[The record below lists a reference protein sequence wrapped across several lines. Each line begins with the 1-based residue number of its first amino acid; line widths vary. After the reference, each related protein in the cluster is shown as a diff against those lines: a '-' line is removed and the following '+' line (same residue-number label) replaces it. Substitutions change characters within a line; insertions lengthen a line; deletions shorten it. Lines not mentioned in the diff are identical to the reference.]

1 MKKLIYIPALL
12 LLLAS
17 FSCEDV
23 VEIDAKIEEPQLVVD
38 AWLNQ
43 LDTTQTVLLS
53 LTQDYFNNAAPQGVT
68 AATVIL
74 INETQGKALPFTH
87 QDNGA
92 YTWTPQPGEQIGTT
106 GDVYTLAVSYQN
118 WNYEASSQLK
128 PVPPVDSIVYEFREA
143 ELGNPEGIFAQFY
156 AIDLPGIGD
165 TYWIK
170 TYKNGEFLNK
180 PSEMNLS
187 ADGTFDQGSGT
198 DGIVFITPIRE
209 AINRITDDSDS
220 EDNSEV
226 PPYAVG
232 DHIRVEIHSLTNPAF
247 RFLSIARDQITNGS
261 NGIFALPVANSP
273 TNIVGVE
280 AEAPAAVGFFN
291 IATVTSLEVVV
302 E

>member
-1 MKKLIYIPALL
+1 MKKLIYLPAFL

-23 VEIDAKIEEPQLVVD
+23 VEIDAKFEETQLVVD
-38 AWLNQ
+38 AWLSS
-43 LDTTQTVLLS
+43 LDTAQTVTLS

-68 AATVIL
+68 DATVIL
-74 INETQGKALPFTH
+74 INETQGKTLPFTH

-92 YTWTPQPGEQIGTT
+92 YTWMPQAGEQIGTI
-106 GDVYTLAVSYQN
+106 GDVFTLAISYQD

-128 PVPPVDSIVYEFREA
+128 PAPPVDSIVYEFREA

-156 AIDLPGIGD
+156 ASDLPGIGD

-209 AINRITDDSDS
+209 AINRIPDDSDS

-232 DHIRVEIHSLTNPAF
+232 DHIRVEIHAITNPAF

-280 AEAPAAVGFFN
+280 ADAPAALGFFN
-291 IATVTSLEVVV
+291 TATITSLEVVV